1 MYMVDFF
8 SKYSKVDTNKLQS
21 TIDRG
26 VVEQGTGRV
35 VVTKEELNKAIS
47 QNKEKEVTKKKIEE
61 INRSVTTS
69 RSRTSNK
76 SSNKSSNNSSLLTRE
91 QYMQENPLVVTG
103 GGQAPNRTK
112 IITRDFVSGIREN
125 ININSDLNV
134 APIRTG
140 GVTSAS
146 YRTGARVGKVI
157 EVTGKAVTTGALLSG
172 LFNVGSAATSAVKST
187 KVGKAVTTGLTKAQ
201 STAVGSFGVKT
212 IGATGRAV
220 GIVKGTELISDV
232 TAPQDQK
239 NLAKKYNIEKAVSA
253 GFQAERDSFSIPQG
267 ASIGEKALG
276 VLSIAGYE
284 TTSLIRGKNTKT
296 AFEDTVK
303 KELQSQGLWGN
314 DLYQATEF
322 AKRKRTAS
330 GVGELGALL
339 DISRSSELLG
349 RDMVSKVFAKSSTTK
364 AASTGLKVG
373 TRAALGIAPA
383 GFLEGSVQELTQ
395 QISRRQDL
403 NVKSIATMGVLGA
416 GFAGVIGGT
425 IAGTSASK
433 SKGVQKIG
441 KGLQLGAYL
450 TDPLEKPGDILAD
463 ITQKSI
469 VRSGRSVINPSV
481 SVNTLTNTLSFGTTE
496 TKPKVKG
503 GQTNIFTDVLS
514 LSNTNTNT
522 NTDTKKKGGQVNLFT
537 DVLSFTNTNTNTNTN
552 VPSNTKIN
560 TNINGKGFVPVNPFI
575 NINIPVQENIK
586 SPIDTF
592 TNINVPVNTNI
603 NTPINTFIPNKFV
616 PPILPFDLGGLGGS
630 GKGTKKGKKKVYVNE
645 LEASRKILKNML
657 GGGFF

>member
-1 MYMVDFF
+1 MTDFF

-47 QNKEKEVTKKKIEE
+47 QNKEKEVVAKKVEE
-61 INRSVTTS
+61 INRSVRSS

-76 SSNKSSNNSSLLTRE
+76 SSNNSVLPTRE

-103 GGQAPNRTK
+103 GGQAPSRTK
-112 IITRDFVSGIREN
+112 IITRDFVSGIKEN

-157 EVTGKAVTTGALLSG
+157 EVTGKAVTTGVLLSG
-172 LFNVGSAATSAVKST
+172 LFNLGIAATSAVKST
-187 KVGKAVTTGLTKAQ
+187 QLGKAVTVGVTKAQ

-239 NLAKKYNIEKAVSA
+239 KLAKKYDIEKAVSA

-303 KELQSQGLWGN
+303 KELQSQGLEGN

-403 NVKSIATMGVLGA
+403 NVKSIATMGGLGA

-481 SVNTLTNTLSFGTTE
+481 SVNTFTNVLSFGTTE

-503 GQTNIFTDVLS
+503 GQVNLFTDVLS

-522 NTDTKKKGGQVNLFT
+522 NTDTKRRGGQVNLFT
-537 DVLSFTNTNTNTNTN
+537 DVLSFTNTNVPVNTN
-552 VPSNTKIN
+552 IN
-560 TNINGKGFVPVNPFI
+560 TNINTKSNTNINVKENGYVPVNPFT
-575 NINIPVQENIK
+575 NINIPVQENIQ

-616 PPILPFDLGGLGGS
+616 PPILPFELGGLGGS